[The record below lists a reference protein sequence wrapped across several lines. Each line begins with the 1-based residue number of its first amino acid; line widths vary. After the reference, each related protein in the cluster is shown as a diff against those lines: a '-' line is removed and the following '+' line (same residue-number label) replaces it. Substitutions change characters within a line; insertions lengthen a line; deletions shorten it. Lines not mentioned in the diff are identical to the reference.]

1 MNDLPWLK
9 IVPLVEIDPTN
20 LAFLYGVFKTKK
32 APPELVKRLA
42 NEFKL
47 CHKLIGLEK
56 GRGICFAHQLDKC
69 TGVCVGKEKKELH
82 HLRLKTALM
91 LCKLKAWPYKGKAG
105 IKELNRETNKT
116 QLHIFEHWC
125 YLKTLSYVGDLE
137 DVSNTRYDLG
147 FDIGVYNLIE
157 KALLTS
163 EVIELKNNQPDHSL
177 YLLSDY

>member
-1 MNDLPWLK
+1 M
-9 IVPLVEIDPTN
+9 
-20 LAFLYGVFKTKK
+20 
-32 APPELVKRLA
+32 
-42 NEFKL
+42 
-47 CHKLIGLEK
+47 
-56 GRGICFAHQLDKC
+56 
-69 TGVCVGKEKKELH
+69 LH
-82 HLRLKTALM
+82 
-91 LCKLKAWPYKGKAG
+91 KLKAWLYQGKVG

-125 YLKTLSYVGDLE
+125 YLETLSDAGDLE